1 LGRLGVKKAV
11 LAVLAFVLFMG
22 CAQEGAMTDGERG
35 TRIVFTH
42 FKVPYPEAL
51 AALIEAFERENP
63 GIDVVEEILPT
74 STDQQ
79 HQFYVTALEG
89 RSSAFDVFA
98 LDVIW
103 VQEFARAGWL
113 LDLTP
118 RLGRRGLE
126 GFLPGPVEA
135 VTYKGKVYAVPWF
148 MNAGI
153 LYFRK
158 DLLAK
163 YGFRPPRTFR
173 ELVES
178 TKAILE
184 GERNPDLKG
193 FVWQGKQYEGLV
205 CVVLEF
211 IHGNGG
217 RVLHDGR
224 SALQDERAIEALRFM
239 RDLIVNGISPLLV
252 TSVDEEAARHLFG
265 NDRAVYMRNWPYA
278 WKLYEQEGSKV
289 REKVGIAP
297 MPSFEGYESAPTLG
311 GWQLGINRYSRHP
324 DSAWKLVEFLTGEEA
339 QKVLAMKLG
348 FHPPRAKLYQDE
360 GLRRTEPF
368 LPLLYEA
375 MRLARPRPVT
385 PFYLMISQILQPEL
399 SAIILGVKP
408 PEEALEDA
416 SRLIEHILKLETVG
430 GNDRLMS

>member
-1 LGRLGVKKAV
+1 MQLHRAIVF
-11 LAVLAFVLFMG
+11 LALIFPLLLPG
-22 CAQEGAMTDGERG
+22 CAREETVTDGERR
-35 TRIVFTH
+35 TRIVFAH
-42 FKVPYPEAL
+42 FKVPSPEAL
-51 AALIEAFERENP
+51 TALIEAFERENP
-63 GIDVVEEILPT
+63 DLDVVEEVLPT

-103 VQEFARAGWL
+103 VQEFARAGWI

-118 RLGRRGLE
+118 RLGERGLE

-135 VTYKGKVYAVPWF
+135 VTSKGKVYAIPWF
-148 MNAGI
+148 INAGV

-163 YGFRPPRTFR
+163 YGFEPPQTFK

-184 GERNPDLKG
+184 REQDPDLKG

-217 RVLHDGR
+217 RVLNDGR
-224 SALQDERAIEALRFM
+224 SALRDERAVEALRFM
-239 RDLIVNGISPLLV
+239 RDLILVEKVSPPLV
-252 TSVDEEAARHLFG
+252 TSADEEAARHLFG
-265 NDRAVYMRNWPYA
+265 NGRAIFMRNWPYA

-289 REKVGIAP
+289 KGKVGIASI
-297 MPSFEGYESAPTLG
+297 PSFEGYESAPTLG

-324 DSAWKLVEFLTGEEA
+324 DSAWKLVEFLTSQEA
-339 QKVLAMKLG
+339 QKILAMKLG
-348 FHPPRAKLYQDE
+348 FPPPRDVLYQD
-360 GLRRTEPF
+360 GDLRRANPF
-368 LPLLYEA
+368 IPLLYEA
-375 MRLARPRPVT
+375 MRRARPRPPT

-399 SAIILGVKP
+399 SAAILGIKS
-408 PEEALEDA
+408 PEQALEDA
-416 SRLIEHILKLETVG
+416 SRLIEHILKLEE
-430 GNDRLMS
+430 